1 MVCTFIIVQHMGIH
15 FAVRLATLEDVVNE
29 WEVIGRRNL
38 SRQREMK
45 LNELVVDFM
54 MSIKLIVY
62 KHLNDVNLNRV
73 LN

>member
-1 MVCTFIIVQHMGIH
+1 MGIH

-45 LNELVVDFM
+45 LNESVVDLL

-62 KHLNDVNLNRV
+62 KHLNEVNLNRV